1 MAGNANSGVKPIFH
15 MSEKQLAQAVDQ
27 YKRDLSDGVFARA
40 SWPHFAAYLDSTEQ
54 ELAKVIEAGAD
65 KGSAYNG
72 RAEILKKMATWV
84 RGQYMSA
91 PGWNGQLTS
100 RAIFALKQDIGDGV
114 KWSDQDTK
122 QTGPVEVR
130 ISFGGQDKRAKDAA
144 K

>member
-1 MAGNANSGVKPIFH
+1 MAGSANSGRNATFH
-15 MSEKQLAQAVDQ
+15 LSEKELLKAIDQ
-27 YKRDLSDGVFARA
+27 YKLDLQNGEFARA

-72 RAEILKKMATWV
+72 RAEALKKMATWV

-114 KWSDQDTK
+114 KWSDQDAK

>member
-15 MSEKQLAQAVDQ
+15 MSEKQLAQAVEQ
-27 YKRDLSDGVFARA
+27 YKQDLSDGVFTRA

>member
-1 MAGNANSGVKPIFH
+1 MAGNANSGRNATFH
-15 MSEKQLAQAVDQ
+15 LSEKELLKAIDQ
-27 YKRDLSDGVFARA
+27 YKLDLQNGEFARA

-65 KGSAYNG
+65 KGSAYSG
-72 RAEILKKMATWV
+72 RAEALKKMATWV

-114 KWSDQDTK
+114 KWSDQDAK

>member
-15 MSEKQLAQAVDQ
+15 MSEKQLAQAVEQ
-27 YKRDLSDGVFARA
+27 YKQDLAEGVFARA

>member
-15 MSEKQLAQAVDQ
+15 MSEKQLAQAVEQ
-27 YKRDLSDGVFARA
+27 YKQDLSEGVFSRA

>member
-15 MSEKQLAQAVDQ
+15 MSERQLAQAVDQ
-27 YKRDLSDGVFARA
+27 YKQDLSEGVFARA

-54 ELAKVIEAGAD
+54 ELAKVIEAGVD

>member
-1 MAGNANSGVKPIFH
+1 MAGNSNSGRNPTFH
-15 MSEKQLAQAVDQ
+15 LSEKELDAKITQ
-27 YKRDLSDGVFARA
+27 YKQDLSDGVFTRA
-40 SWPHFAAYLDSTEQ
+40 SWPHFAAYLDSTEA
-54 ELAKVIEAGAD
+54 ELAEVIEQGG
-65 KGSAYNG
+65 KKESAYRG
-72 RAEILKKMATWV
+72 RAEALKKMATWV

-114 KWSDQDTK
+114 KWSDQDAK

-130 ISFGGQDKRAKDAA
+130 ISFGGDDKRAKDAA

>member
-1 MAGNANSGVKPIFH
+1 MAGNENSGRNPTFH
-15 MSEKQLAQAVDQ
+15 LSEKELLRKIDQ
-27 YKRDLSDGVFARA
+27 YKQDLADGVFARA

-54 ELAKVIEAGAD
+54 ELSEVIEQGG
-65 KGSAYNG
+65 KRVSAYWG
-72 RAEILKKMATWV
+72 RAEALKKMATWV

-114 KWSDQDTK
+114 KWTDQDAK

-130 ISFGGQDKRAKDAA
+130 ISFGGDDKRSKDAA

>member
-1 MAGNANSGVKPIFH
+1 MAGNENSGRNVYFS
-15 MSEKQLAQAVDQ
+15 MAEKDLIKHIER
-27 YKRDLSDGVFARA
+27 YKKDVETGAIARA
-40 SWPHFAAYLDSTEQ
+40 SWPHFCASLDCTEQ
-54 ELAKVIEAGAD
+54 EVADVMALAESNT
-65 KGSAYNG
+65 SAYKG
-72 RAEILKKMATWV
+72 RGKILKKMATWV

>member
-15 MSEKQLAQAVDQ
+15 MNEKQLAQAVDQ